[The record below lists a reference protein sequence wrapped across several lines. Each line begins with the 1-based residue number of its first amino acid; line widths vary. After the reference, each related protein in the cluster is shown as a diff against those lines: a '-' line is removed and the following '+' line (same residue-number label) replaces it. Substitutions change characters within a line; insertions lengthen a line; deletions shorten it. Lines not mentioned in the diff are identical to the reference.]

1 MTKPTDTIKKAIFH
15 GANLDKAIEDIK
27 ALGKINLSTLIRDT
41 SHALVENCYEL
52 YTPCHVGEWIRY
64 NPELYDTEI
73 NAYKELLHE
82 CHDNIVIDVKP
93 YTDNEIN
100 SYQHV
105 SDVSLDD
112 RIRQIYTVC
121 LME

>member
-1 MTKPTDTIKKAIFH
+1 MTETTDIIKKAIFFGH
-15 GANLDKAIEDIK
+15 DLDKAIESIR
-27 ALGKINLSTLIRDT
+27 AVGTINLSTIIRDT
-41 SHALVENCYEL
+41 SHALIENCFEL

-82 CHDNIVIDVKP
+82 CADNIIIDVEP
-93 YTDNEIN
+93 YTEKEIN
-100 SYQHV
+100 SYVHI
-105 SDVSLDD
+105 SDVSPDD